1 MNGWVYAAALL
12 VGFTLA
18 AAGMSVFL
26 LLRAQW
32 LLRAAGA
39 VARSKDAA
47 AETANTELEA
57 RLESLAREVRE
68 LERRPEF
75 SGDTAKAGMN
85 ISKRTQ
91 VLRLHRRGESPQ
103 AIAASLGLRRREVEL
118 LVKIHSMVMN
128 GL

>member
-1 MNGWVYAAALL
+1 VNGWVYAAALS

-32 LLRAAGA
+32 LLRAAGRA
-39 VARSKDAA
+39 ARSKDRA

-68 LERRPEF
+68 LERRPES
-75 SGDTAKAGMN
+75 SGDTATAGMN

-91 VLRLHRRGESPQ
+91 VLRLHRRGESAE
-103 AIAASLGLRRREVEL
+103 AIAAVLGLRRREVEL
-118 LVKIHSMVMN
+118 LVKIHGMAMN